1 VLESTMQ
8 PCPHCGGT
16 GHVRSDSSVA
26 LLVLRAI
33 EEFLLKDSR
42 FHITV
47 HTPASTALYVL
58 NHKRRNLAD
67 LEARFGL
74 TITIEVDESVAAQH
88 YAIFKA
94 AQVERLVGA
103 PSAPVIE
110 PPALEMDEEI
120 EEIEEELGDYLVDV
134 EALLEKGDST
144 A

>member
-1 VLESTMQ
+1 MEENKNNRTVEKKMKDCLKNDRARIQVGRISHFGLLEMSRQRIRASVLESTTQ

-42 FHITV
+42 YHITV

-58 NHKRRNLAD
+58 NHKRGNLAD

-74 TITIEVDESVAAQH
+74 TITIAVDESVA
-88 YAIFKA
+88 
-94 AQVERLVGA
+94 
-103 PSAPVIE
+103 S
-110 PPALEMDEEI
+110 
-120 EEIEEELGDYLVDV
+120 
-134 EALLEKGDST
+134 
-144 A
+144 